1 MELKAEVWSRVHGET
16 LLPIAGS
23 ATCLIQPRYT
33 CLDMI
38 AYTVGLGKCPTGI
51 PQSDRGNSSVKCP
64 SFEVCLIDN
73 QNYLKCNFLS
83 VIWFFENWPWGSAIS
98 GSGVMNYPAAVQLQI
113 VLRLQWVFLQL
124 GGAPLMCVFQ
134 RCTLREHFQISRA
147 HVGIPLWAFQHS
159 HLLELQKSWTVF
171 VWVLFLCAEPRNW
184 VMAGKWGKLLSLF
197 ENVSL
202 IYSRRCFSCLK
213 MRR

>member
-1 MELKAEVWSRVHGET
+1 MLFSVAVRNTIAKDNLGKKGFISSYSGWKLRMELKAEVWSRVHGET

-51 PQSDRGNSSVKCP
+51 PQSDRGNSLVKCP
-64 SFEVCLIDN
+64 SSEVCRIDN

-83 VIWFFENWPWGSAIS
+83 VIWCFENWPWGSAIS

-113 VLRLQWVFLQL
+113 VLHLQWVFLQL
-124 GGAPLMCVFQ
+124 GRAPLRVCSKDV
-134 RCTLREHFQISRA
+134 R
-147 HVGIPLWAFQHS
+147 
-159 HLLELQKSWTVF
+159 
-171 VWVLFLCAEPRNW
+171 
-184 VMAGKWGKLLSLF
+184 
-197 ENVSL
+197 
-202 IYSRRCFSCLK
+202 
-213 MRR
+213 